1 MLISISIHM
10 IMAAKTS
17 WANRKA
23 AAKRHSQKG
32 SRERSWAARL
42 MPVSGIMIF
51 IFIIIH
57 LANFK
62 FYEKST
68 TMLDGHEVYDVYGM
82 VLSRFQGD
90 LWYVGVYLFFG
101 RCGTASEPRFAECLA
116 DLWGICAA
124 DGK

>member
-1 MLISISIHM
+1 MGNPSYAGLWH
-10 IMAAKTS
+10 
-17 WANRKA
+17 
-23 AAKRHSQKG
+23 HD
-32 SRERSWAARL
+32 
-42 MPVSGIMIF
+42 F

-90 LWYVGVYLFFG
+90 LWYVGVYLFFMVAVG
-101 RCGTASEPRFAECLA
+101 LHLSHALRSCRPMGYMCRVREVKLRQQACGLPL
-116 DLWGICAA
+116 LWQVLFQLFQSSHI
-124 DGK
+124 